1 MDNSSDISYNILL
14 NAIILKKLNIGKNS
28 MKKRLSNRNIIIK
41 LVKFINDSVENK
53 DTSKA
58 KTELSDK
65 LLKTD
70 DFIDAIESINP
81 EIKRKLDDYNN
92 LEKKYNTMKE
102 ELEDIKYKI
111 FS

>member
-1 MDNSSDISYNILL
+1 MDD
-14 NAIILKKLNIGKNS
+14 
-28 MKKRLSNRNIIIK
+28 
-41 LVKFINDSVENK
+41 
-53 DTSKA
+53 KA
-58 KTELSDK
+58 LHIDN
-65 LLKTD
+65 LIDD